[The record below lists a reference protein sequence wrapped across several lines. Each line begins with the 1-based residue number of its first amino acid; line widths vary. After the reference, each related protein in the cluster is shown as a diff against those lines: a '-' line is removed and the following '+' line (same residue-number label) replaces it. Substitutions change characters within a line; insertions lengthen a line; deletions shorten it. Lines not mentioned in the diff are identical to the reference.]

1 MSRIR
6 PLLLSV
12 AFAVPLLT
20 AGCGG
25 VVAQGIRDGD
35 TACSR
40 PSGSEGGCQR
50 VPSSDRYEQE
60 RQEVRDN
67 RKGGTPE

>member
-1 MSRIR
+1 MLCTR
-6 PLLLSV
+6 PLLLS
-12 AFAVPLLT
+12 ALIALPLVT

-40 PSGSEGGCQR
+40 PTGSEGGCQR
-50 VPSSDRYEQE
+50 VPSSDSYEKE
-60 RQEVRDN
+60 RQQIREN
-67 RKGGTPE
+67 RKGTIDE